1 MIFQC
6 QGATICKPEKIL
18 ADLNE
23 TFQAAMCY
31 VILSRIMC
39 INQLMLLDFDQ
50 SKIYCNEL
58 AKQEAVQLRE
68 RAINRLNTEWN
79 TPSQQVI
86 KISTL
91 NIRSLRKH
99 AADLKNDDFLGHSD
113 IITLTETWLDS
124 DPSEQFGKYSTFCIN
139 KGSKGI
145 AVLSSLIPISVKKCE
160 DREATILVTK
170 YEQFNLISVYRPP
183 DYHNI
188 EEFTNDIQNCLDF
201 SKSMIICGDFNY
213 NLLKQ
218 PRNQFST
225 RLEKIGFQQIVTD
238 STHIKGGLLDHVYFF
253 SPNSMTCK
261 LFKIHPV
268 YYSDHDA
275 VTFILH
281 LGDESSGSQD

>member
-1 MIFQC
+1 
-6 QGATICKPEKIL
+6 
-18 ADLNE
+18 
-23 TFQAAMCY
+23 
-31 VILSRIMC
+31 MC
-39 INQLMLLDFDQ
+39 ITQLMLLDFHQ

-58 AKQEAVQLRE
+58 AKHEAMQLRE
-68 RAINRLNTEWN
+68 RAINRLSTEWN

-86 KISTL
+86 KISTI

-188 EEFTNDIQNCLDF
+188 EEFTKDIQNCLDF

-218 PRNQFST
+218 TRNQF
-225 RLEKIGFQQIVTD
+225 Q
-238 STHIKGGLLDHVYFF
+238 
-253 SPNSMTCK
+253 
-261 LFKIHPV
+261 
-268 YYSDHDA
+268 
-275 VTFILH
+275 
-281 LGDESSGSQD
+281 LG

>member
-1 MIFQC
+1 MFQC

-31 VILSRIMC
+31 VILSRIMS
-39 INQLMLLDFDQ
+39 ITQLMLLDFDQ

-58 AKQEAVQLRE
+58 AKSEAQKLQE
-68 RAINRLNTEWN
+68 RAINRLSTKWN

-99 AADLKNDDFLGHSD
+99 AADLKTDYFLEHSD
-113 IITLTETWLDS
+113 IINLTETWLDS
-124 DPSEQFGKYSTFCIN
+124 DPTEQFGKYSTYCIN
-139 KGSKGI
+139 KGSRGV
-145 AVLSSLIPISVKKCE
+145 AVLSSIIPTSVEKYE
-160 DREATILVTK
+160 DKEATILVTHF
-170 YEQFNLISVYRPP
+170 EHFDLISVYRPS
-183 DYHNI
+183 DHHNI
-188 EEFTNDIQNCLDF
+188 EAFTSNIQNCLDF
-201 SKSMIICGDFNY
+201 STTIVISGDFNY
-213 NLLKQ
+213 DLIKQ
-218 PRNQFST
+218 PKNHFST
-225 RLEKIGFQQIVTD
+225 VMERNGFQQMVTE

-253 SPNSMTCK
+253 SPNSMTCE

-275 VTFILH
+275 VTFILNFVDRTSE
-281 LGDESSGSQD
+281 L

>member
-1 MIFQC
+1 M
-6 QGATICKPEKIL
+6 A
-18 ADLNE
+18 
-23 TFQAAMCY
+23 
-31 VILSRIMC
+31 
-39 INQLMLLDFDQ
+39 
-50 SKIYCNEL
+50 
-58 AKQEAVQLRE
+58 EA
-68 RAINRLNTEWN
+68 N
-79 TPSQQVI
+79 
-86 KISTL
+86 
-91 NIRSLRKH
+91 
-99 AADLKNDDFLGHSD
+99 NDDFLRHSD

-124 DPSEQFGKYSTFCIN
+124 DPSEHFGKYSPFFLN

-145 AVLSSLIPISVKKCE
+145 AVLSRLIPKSVKKFE

-183 DYHNI
+183 DHHNI
-188 EEFTNDIQNCLDF
+188 EEFTRDIQNCLDF

-213 NLLKQ
+213 DLLKQ

-225 RLEKIGFQQIVTD
+225 WLKKIGFQQIVTH

-253 SPNSMTCK
+253 SPNSMSCK

-281 LGDESSGSQD
+281 LGDESSGSQ